1 MLGIYCVWEERD
13 LYNGKLAVTE
23 GLGFAFSSIG
33 QSYQVTFDDKQEV
46 LITYSNPGPH
56 SSSKPM
62 KAVKSIKTRC
72 VCEIEM
78 PPKMAT
84 SKDDLGQKSKYIQTS
99 RNKDKFSKNRSKS
112 EGTG

>member
-1 MLGIYCVWEERD
+1 MLGIYCVSEERV
-13 LYNGKLAVTE
+13 LYRGKLAVTQS
-23 GLGFAFSSIG
+23 LGFALSSIG
-33 QSYQVTFDDKQEV
+33 QSHQVTFDDKQGV

-62 KAVKSIKTRC
+62 KAVKSIKIRC

-84 SKDDLGQKSKYIQTS
+84 SKDNRGQKSKYIQT
-99 RNKDKFSKNRSKS
+99 DKFSKNRSKS
-112 EGTG
+112 KGTG

>member
-1 MLGIYCVWEERD
+1 M
-13 LYNGKLAVTE
+13 TE

-84 SKDDLGQKSKYIQTS
+84 FKDDRGQKSKYIQTS
-99 RNKDKFSKNRSKS
+99 RNKDKFSKIGQSPRAQGKS
-112 EGTG
+112 VGTHGKVSSLGILTV